1 MHLPKVFI
9 DPGHGG
15 SDPGAS
21 GHGVIEAPAALA
33 VSRLIEQ
40 EVARYCDVKMSR
52 NNNSEGP
59 SLTQRANMANRWG
72 ADIFVS
78 IHFNSATPSPTS
90 KGLEVWHSFRG
101 GRGRRLAVAID
112 KRLRE
117 CTPLG
122 SRGLKSRESRKYPGQ
137 DYYTVI
143 QATNM
148 PAVICELGF
157 LNDVGDAAYVASKT
171 GQVSLARGVAQGILD
186 YFNIQ
191 SKEVKTMFRDVS
203 ANHWA
208 RSSIER
214 LATLGVLKGDDQGQ
228 YRPNDPPTRAEL
240 AVVVDRVLKLIGK

>member
-1 MHLPKVFI
+1 MPKVFI

-21 GHGVIEAPAALA
+21 GNGVVEAPTALA

-40 EVARYCDVKMSR
+40 ELMRYCDVKMSR
-52 NNNSEGP
+52 NSNSEGP
-59 SLTQRANMANRWG
+59 SLTQRTNKANAWG

-90 KGLEVWHSFRG
+90 KGIEVWHSIHG
-101 GRGRRLAVAID
+101 GQGRRLAIAIE
-112 KRLRE
+112 KRLQE
-117 CTPLG
+117 FTPLG
-122 SRGLKSRESRKYPGQ
+122 SRGIKSRESQKYPGQ

-157 LNDVGDAAYVASKT
+157 LNEPGDAAYVSSAH
-171 GQVSLARGVAQGILD
+171 GQVALARGVAQGILD
-186 YFNIQ
+186 YFNIKG
-191 SKEVKTMFRDVS
+191 KEVKTMFRDVS

-214 LATLGVLKGDDQGQ
+214 LANLGILKGDDKGL